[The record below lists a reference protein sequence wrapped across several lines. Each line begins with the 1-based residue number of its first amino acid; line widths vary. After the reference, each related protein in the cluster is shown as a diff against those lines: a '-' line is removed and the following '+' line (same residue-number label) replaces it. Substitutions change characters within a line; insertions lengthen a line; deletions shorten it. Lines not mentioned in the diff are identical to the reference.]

1 MEKSYKSVWYHM
13 QPIFSKILIT
23 FQFWRM
29 KTGKY
34 QEKNSTMNKKG
45 TIIEPYGGE
54 LVNLLVSEGSQGIM

>member
-1 MEKSYKSVWYHM
+1 M

-34 QEKNSTMNKKG
+34 QEKNSTINKNR